1 MLDHGGGLYTFYFHL
16 QDSLVTPGDVVQKG
30 QEVGRGGATGRA
42 TGPHLHFGVRLNGA
56 RIDPAALL
64 RLSLS

>member
-1 MLDHGGGLYTFYFHL
+1 VKT
-16 QDSLVTPGDVVQKG
+16 GDVVQKG
-30 QEVGRGGATGRA
+30 QEIGRVGATGRA

-64 RLSLS
+64 RLSLR